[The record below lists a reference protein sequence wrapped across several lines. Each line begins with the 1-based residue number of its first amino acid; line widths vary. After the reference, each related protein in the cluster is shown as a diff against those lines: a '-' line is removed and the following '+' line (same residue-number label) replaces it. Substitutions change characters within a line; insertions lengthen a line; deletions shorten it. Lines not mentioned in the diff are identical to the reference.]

1 MTSYINFRSLY
12 FIFGILVAINFWS
25 YVDLD
30 VAVFANRST
39 VFLFVI
45 SSLLILSENKN
56 RRCKKDVF
64 HLTMKWTLVTIFI
77 SIFPAYFDSGQPLL
91 VSIKTCMSLSFGI
104 LYYFLLKKWQYPEEQ
119 IIKTLTY
126 ICLIWVILEI
136 GQQFTYP
143 KVLFSNA
150 LLKIGY
156 VSERMGLY
164 RVYIWGIDFVM
175 IIFSY
180 YLGRTVSTKRT
191 RIDILLLLIFFV
203 GIMAY
208 CSRKHILT
216 CLITIVFSILN
227 VKGATKWIYLLFV
240 GSILGFLYIN
250 FYDSYHEMNAIAQE
264 SQGEG
269 EDFVRFISAK
279 YFLFD
284 YSSSILYPLWGGGI
298 PGGEGNLH
306 NLMERLADMRIY
318 QADTGIIGYYS
329 MVGVLG
335 VSAIFMYIF
344 IFLKNWRN
352 IDDWFKYFFIMK
364 LIMIFFDFWAVWGV
378 GMFAYALFIYLLD
391 NNIKKN
397 KALRKNENRNFNVL

>member
-1 MTSYINFRSLY
+1 MIPYIKFRSLY
-12 FIFGILVAINFWS
+12 IIFGVLVAINFWS
-25 YVDLD
+25 YVDVN

-39 VFLFVI
+39 IFLFVI
-45 SSLLILSENKN
+45 SSLLILFENKN

-64 HLTMKWTLVTIFI
+64 QLTLKWTLVTVFI
-77 SIFPAYFDSGQPLL
+77 SIIPAYFDSGQPLL
-91 VSIKTCMSLSFGI
+91 VSLKTCMSLSFGI
-104 LYYFLLKKWQYPEEQ
+104 LYYFLLKKWQYPGEQ
-119 IIKTLTY
+119 ILKILTC
-126 ICLIWVILEI
+126 ICLIWVIFEI

-143 KVLFSNA
+143 NVFFSSA
-150 LLKIGY
+150 MLKINH
-156 VSERMGLY
+156 VQERMGLY

-180 YLGRTVSTKRT
+180 YLGRVVSTKRT
-191 RIDILLLLIFFV
+191 RIDVLLLFVFFV

-208 CSRKHILT
+208 CSRKHIIT

-227 VKGATKWIYLLFV
+227 VKGSTKWMYLFIV
-240 GSILGFLYIN
+240 GILLGGLYIN
-250 FYDSYHEMNAIAQE
+250 FYEIYHEMDAIAQE

-269 EDFVRFISAK
+269 EDFVRLISAK

-284 YSSSILYPLWGGGI
+284 YSSSTLYPLWGGGI
-298 PGGEGNLH
+298 PGGEGSLH
-306 NLMERLADMRIY
+306 NFMERLADMRIY